1 MIVKTLTER
10 YVYLQIQI
18 LHLSIP
24 TNCFVNAPVP
34 LRLRVDAVIHVR
46 VPLGVEHGY
55 KSAALISAEMMMST
69 LD

>member
-1 MIVKTLTER
+1 MFICK
-10 YVYLQIQI
+10 YKI

-46 VPLGVEHGY
+46 VPLGVEDGS
-55 KSAALISAEMMMST
+55 KSTALISAEMMMST
-69 LD
+69 LDWTFKDEIIL

>member
-1 MIVKTLTER
+1 MFFCK
-10 YVYLQIQI
+10 YKI

-34 LRLRVDAVIHVR
+34 LRLPVDAVIHVR
-46 VPLGVEHGY
+46 VPLGVEHGS

-69 LD
+69 LDWTFKDERIL